1 MSRFAVLDL
10 GTNTFHLLI
19 VEIKDGQFVK
29 VYQERLYTKLGQDGT
44 DRIGEEPYRR
54 GMEALAHFSQ
64 VIEDYKVDHIKA
76 LGTQALRQASNGKEF
91 IEEAYSAHSISIEV
105 IDGLAEANYIFKGVL
120 QAIPRQSD
128 PYLIMDI
135 GGGSVEFIIADSH
148 DVVYKDSFKIGLSPL
163 HAVADISDIAD
174 VDDVVTLHKWLAG
187 QLSRLYAA
195 IQQYQPKSLVGSAG
209 AFEVLV
215 SMSGA
220 NLDESDYVEINIE
233 KISALYVQILGSSK
247 IEKLSM
253 HGLPKERVDY
263 ISGAFVLIWHI
274 IDTVQPRQ
282 ILVSKYAMK
291 EGVLSTFL
299 D

>member
-1 MSRFAVLDL
+1 M
-10 GTNTFHLLI
+10 G
-19 VEIKDGQFVK
+19 
-29 VYQERLYTKLGQDGT
+29 
-44 DRIGEEPYRR
+44 
-54 GMEALAHFSQ
+54 
-64 VIEDYKVDHIKA
+64 
-76 LGTQALRQASNGKEF
+76 
-91 IEEAYSAHSISIEV
+91 
-105 IDGLAEANYIFKGVL
+105 AEAAMAPATMWGYLTRN
-120 QAIPRQSD
+120 QAANIPKQGRSQ
-128 PYLIMDI
+128 
-135 GGGSVEFIIADSH
+135 G
-148 DVVYKDSFKIGLSPL
+148 
-163 HAVADISDIAD
+163 
-174 VDDVVTLHKWLAG
+174 
-187 QLSRLYAA
+187 
-195 IQQYQPKSLVGSAG
+195 VGSAG